1 MVKARADGQES
12 QLLAGVTPGS
22 AEWGKDDDA
31 MSLFIGTEPVR
42 TLPTPDGDQR
52 QYYVQVRDAARRR
65 GQPGYRPQAL
75 AVMAVLEAATLAAET
90 GVTQALPLTEA
101 EIAAW

>member
-52 QYYVQVRDAARRR
+52 QYYVQSATRCAASGPTPVTARRR
-65 GQPGYRPQAL
+65 WR
-75 AVMAVLEAATLAAET
+75 
-90 GVTQALPLTEA
+90 
-101 EIAAW
+101 